1 MAHKLKSS
9 QGSLYQIIFRRK
21 ASAINFTGKP
31 FFKFMAIYTSEGM
44 YIQLKNTFRENGVK
58 DFGKNC
64 HGDRLYPD
72 LFTRNTRQ
80 KKVM

>member
-1 MAHKLKSS
+1 V
-9 QGSLYQIIFRRK
+9 
-21 ASAINFTGKP
+21 
-31 FFKFMAIYTSEGM
+31 AIYTPEGM